1 VALAPQAPD
10 DAGRAARW
18 DVAVTLGAEAP
29 RGSFSYPIVLESD
42 VVVPG
47 SAEGGAPSGAARR
60 FTASPSWTLQVVGP
74 VALSAPTLEF
84 GIVAGN
90 ETVARSVRVDSFD
103 PDFAASAASA
113 HLEPLVPGAALP
125 LERTA
130 QVHARPAG
138 RSCEIELT
146 LAGLDPEV
154 TGQFIARLVVETG
167 HPDLPRLE
175 ALVRGVRAPE
185 GMPR

>member
-1 VALAPQAPD
+1 VTELA
-10 DAGRAARW
+10 
-18 DVAVTLGAEAP
+18 
-29 RGSFSYPIVLESD
+29 RG
-42 VVVPG
+42 
-47 SAEGGAPSGAARR
+47 
-60 FTASPSWTLQVVGP
+60 
-74 VALSAPTLEF
+74 
-84 GIVAGN
+84 
-90 ETVARSVRVDSFD
+90 VRVDSFD